1 MQMSSSSWNQLFS
14 ASGSQYA
21 FGAILHGLCYK
32 SANALAHLFGS
43 FGNQLPGRTVHISH
57 DPMWEAFA
65 RPAALTTVAF
75 LRHELILNVSMWNWP
90 NGLSAH
96 HVSTR
101 FARPT
106 SPWVLLLTP
115 WSALFVTAKAMSR
128 TFFSPYSAGNQP
140 ICPSHVNVINMGCV
154 SSILVS
160 SAGEAS
166 DV

>member
-115 WSALFVTAKAMSR
+115 GVECALRKTAKACQERSFLPIVLETNQSAQSR
-128 TFFSPYSAGNQP
+128 KRNKHGLCF
-140 ICPSHVNVINMGCV
+140 VN
-154 SSILVS
+154 LR
-160 SAGEAS
+160 
-166 DV
+166 